1 MAVISALEDKA
12 PSDTRVRMT
21 FRAMLEAVAL
31 DELGPG
37 QKPKNVTSKSSLKEL
52 LAGGRSQNFRRV
64 MLGVTIQCFQQV
76 HDFLVE
82 GRHNLTPTFQIT
94 GINLITYYAASVS

>member
-31 DELGPG
+31 DEVGPG
-37 QKPKNVTSKSSLKEL
+37 HKSKNVSKSSLKEL

-64 MLGVTIQCFQQV
+64 MLGVIIQCFQQV
-76 HDFLVE
+76 QCFVVE
-82 GRHNLTPTFQIT
+82 KGTT
-94 GINLITYYAASVS
+94 

>member
-12 PSDTRVRMT
+12 PSDTR
-21 FRAMLEAVAL
+21 AMLEAVAL
-31 DELGPG
+31 DELGSG
-37 QKPKNVTSKSSLKEL
+37 QKSKNATSKSSLKEL
-52 LAGGRSQNFRRV
+52 LAGGRGQNFRRV

-82 GRHNLTPTFQIT
+82 GRHNLTPTFRLQGSTLSHIMRQV
-94 GINLITYYAASVS
+94 YHDK